1 MTTGL
6 MTGLFFLSFG
16 LALALGFPI
25 AFSLLGVSMVFALIF
40 LGPTSLYFVF
50 SSTFAGFTRDVFM
63 AIPLYIVM
71 SSIIQFSGLGSAL
84 YDVMYKW
91 FGSLRGGLAMGTV
104 VICTLMA
111 AMTGLGGTAVVTM
124 GVIALPEMLKRN
136 YSKDTALGC
145 IPAGGSLGPLIP
157 PSAPA
162 ITLAAFGD
170 LSVARLFI
178 GGIVPGVLISFLFC
192 AYIAIR
198 CFLNPELAPALPRET
213 RATWHEKLVSL
224 RDVILP
230 ILLVVAVLGSIYTG
244 AATPT
249 EAGAVGAGGA
259 ALCALIYRRLTWRNL
274 REALLFA
281 LRVNGMV
288 MWIMGGGVC
297 MCAILSATGASRW
310 IGSLLV
316 ELPLAPIIVIILMQ
330 LTGLILGM
338 FLDGA
343 TIKVITIPIFIPVV
357 VALGFD
363 PLWFGICF
371 MVNTII
377 GYITPPFGMNLFY
390 TKGIASEDITMGD
403 IYRAILP
410 FAGIE
415 AIVLIVCIAF
425 PGMVLWLPNMMG

>member
-198 CFLNPELAPALPRET
+198 CFLNPGLAPALPRET

>member
-6 MTGLFFLSFG
+6 MTGLFFFSFG
-16 LALALGFPI
+16 LCLALGLPI
-25 AFSLLGVSMVFALIF
+25 AFCLLGVSMVFALIF

-50 SSTFAGFTRDVFM
+50 SSTFAGFTMDVFM

-71 SSIIQFSGLGSAL
+71 SVIIQFSGLGSAL
-84 YDVMYKW
+84 YDTMYKW
-91 FGSLRGGLAMGTV
+91 FGGLRGGLAIGTV
-104 VICTLMA
+104 AICTLMA

-136 YSKDTALGC
+136 YDKNMAVGC

-162 ITLAAFGD
+162 ITLAAFGN
-170 LSVARLFI
+170 LSVAKLFI
-178 GGIVPGVLISFLFC
+178 GGIVPGLIISLLFC
-192 AYIAIR
+192 VYIAIR
-198 CFLNPELAPALPRET
+198 CFLNPELAPALPPEE

-230 ILLVVAVLGSIYTG
+230 ILLVIAVLGSIYTG

-259 ALCALIYRRLTWRNL
+259 ALCALIYRRLTWKNL
-274 REALLFA
+274 GEALIFA

-297 MCAILSATGASRW
+297 VSAILSATGASPW
-310 IGSLLV
+310 IGGLLV
-316 ELPLAPIIVIILMQ
+316 GLPVAPIIVIMLMQ
-330 LTGLILGM
+330 VTGLILGM

-343 TIKVITIPIFIPVV
+343 TIKVITIPVFIPVV
-357 VALGFD
+357 IALGFD

-371 MVNTII
+371 IVNTII
-377 GYITPPFGMNLFY
+377 GYISPPFGMNLFY
-390 TKGIASEDITMGD
+390 TKGIVPEGITLGD
-403 IYRAILP
+403 IYWAILP
-410 FAGIE
+410 YLAIE
-415 AIVLIVCIAF
+415 VIVLFVCIAF
-425 PGMVLWLPNMMG
+425 PGMVLWLPNMM